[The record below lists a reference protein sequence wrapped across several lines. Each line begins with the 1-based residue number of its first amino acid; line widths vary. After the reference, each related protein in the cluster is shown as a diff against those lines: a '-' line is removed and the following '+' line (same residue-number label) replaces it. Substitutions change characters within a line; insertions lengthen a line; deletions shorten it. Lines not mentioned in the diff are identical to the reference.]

1 MEKQS
6 SVIFE
11 LDNWKDEAWLQKRE
25 NFDVHTVVKGLIF
38 ASLKCKSGNTV
49 KSTKSNL
56 KEEELEGSCLQMF
69 FEIGVFKNF
78 KLQIS

>member
-1 MEKQS
+1 MQ
-6 SVIFE
+6 
-11 LDNWKDEAWLQKRE
+11 QKRE
-25 NFDVHTVVKGLIF
+25 NSDIHTAPKGLIL
-38 ASLKCKSGNTV
+38 ASLKFKSGNTV

-56 KEEELEGSCLQMF
+56 KEEELEESCLQMF